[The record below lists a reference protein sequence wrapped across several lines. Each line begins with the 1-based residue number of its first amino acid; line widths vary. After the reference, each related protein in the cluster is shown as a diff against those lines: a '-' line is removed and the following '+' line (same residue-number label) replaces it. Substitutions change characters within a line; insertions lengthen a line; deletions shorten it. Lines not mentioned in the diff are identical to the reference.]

1 MGRMS
6 SDQTRGAAGDAQGY
20 ISNYTGHAKVVR
32 LRFIA
37 QHVEAPL
44 ELEALRL
51 AADEV
56 KQGENVVLYN
66 EVGGPSAHT
75 NPTPHPASLKIS
87 AGEPCVPA
95 ARGERITLTG
105 RMVEDRGAQIIAQ
118 INGRLGDAYMPDAEW
133 AARVERDANKR
144 HEKLEMELNGY
155 KTNLIKESIRMGHN
169 DLGDFHYR
177 RGDLQNAF
185 KSYVRTRDYC
195 TTSKHI
201 VTMCLN
207 VIAVSIELGDY
218 GHVTNYVS
226 KAEQTPELDDQV
238 VLAKLRSAAG
248 LAALENGKYKL
259 AARKLVEVHNDLG
272 GSYSSV
278 VSAQDVATYGGL
290 CALASFDRAELKSK
304 VIDNNMF
311 LQFLELVP
319 EVRELIHDFYASRYA
334 SCLSYL
340 EQLRP
345 TLQLDVHLHDHWCQL
360 YQQIRRKALIQ
371 YCYPFVSVDLAVMA
385 TAFNTSVAG

>member
-1 MGRMS
+1 M
-6 SDQTRGAAGDAQGY
+6 RG
-20 ISNYTGHAKVVR
+20 
-32 LRFIA
+32 
-37 QHVEAPL
+37 L
-44 ELEALRL
+44 E
-51 AADEV
+51 
-56 KQGENVVLYN
+56 
-66 EVGGPSAHT
+66 GG
-75 NPTPHPASLKIS
+75 
-87 AGEPCVPA
+87 
-95 ARGERITLTG
+95 
-105 RMVEDRGAQIIAQ
+105 GAQIIEQ
-118 INGRLGDAYMPDAEW
+118 INGRLGDAYLPDAEW
-133 AARVERDANKR
+133 AARVELSGSKR

-169 DLGDFHYR
+169 DLGDFFFE

-207 VIAVSIELGDY
+207 VIAVSIALGNY

-226 KAEQTPELDDQV
+226 KAEQTPELTDQV
-238 VLAKLRSAAG
+238 VVAKLRAAAG

-272 GSYSSV
+272 GSYCSV

-345 TLQLDVHLHDHWCQL
+345 TLQLDVHLHDHWCKL
-360 YQQIRRKALIQ
+360 YEQIRHKALIQ

-385 TAFNTSVAG
+385 TAFNTSVAGE